1 MAKQINC
8 IMVCHLAAGI
18 KVIDFPVSSKY
29 LYTVVLPNR
38 DDIQREL
45 GINRKQNQK
54 PVKSIQCEN
63 INGLKETE
71 TDIYDSDSHSN
82 DAVEKIIFNLPFSRK
97 SGPEFI
103 SQIDLLVRF
112 SPRFLRDCL
121 NESLS
126 TFSLI

>member
-1 MAKQINC
+1 
-8 IMVCHLAAGI
+8 MVCHLAAGI

-63 INGLKETE
+63 IQKP
-71 TDIYDSDSHSN
+71 IFMISHSN

-103 SQIDLLVRF
+103 SQIDLCKWAISDRCNCDDVQSIIIIYLQM
-112 SPRFLRDCL
+112 PP
-121 NESLS
+121 
-126 TFSLI
+126 